1 MRPTALIGPC
11 LALSLVATA
20 GCDPLQEQR
29 FFRDGIGSNLN
40 GPEIA
45 DATTLLTQYI
55 GYICKQAGLELI
67 PDQPAASCSDRTFT
81 QEHWVQF
88 VKAGMN
94 DIDQRCDAYLA
105 WLDNRRR
112 SAEPLLR
119 QIGDM
124 GKATGSILDATGV
137 GPHAMNIVGIA
148 FGLAAN
154 TFTNVN
160 SRLLLEVNQATVQ
173 SVVHKGQEE
182 FRNRKD
188 YTNTFS
194 RSDAIYHLRSYLR
207 LCMPFTIETDINTT
221 VAIAKRV
228 GPVFLENNPLIA
240 PEIAAPDLGA
250 SGAPPIARAT
260 TIPPEAGALQSRSDR
275 KLAANGRAAP
285 KRTAALQMI
294 FRDYSPQEFP
304 PSTVEKILKVLC
316 VPRAEWARVDEPL
329 RKHVEIWERTETAP
343 IAVDGLV
350 DKQERDLLINTSDC
364 PIAKVRNSYERR
376 RFRDGAETDIAD
388 VVDLLNRLSD
398 NKLPG
403 YARLP
408 PNAALNDPKTRAR
421 IAQVRRALAKDP
433 ALGAKL
439 ASLPDSMADQWTPD
453 LAEILLRLRALQRA
467 NSSPSPPPA
476 MPPPQPTASPQP
488 AAPPPPSPASP
499 PR

>member
-137 GPHAMNIVGIA
+137 GPHAMNIVGMA

-228 GPVFLENNPLIA
+228 GPVSLENNPLIA

-250 SGAPPIARAT
+250 PGAPPIARAA
-260 TIPPEAGALQSRSDR
+260 TIPPAAGALQSRSDR

-285 KRTAALQMI
+285 KRNAALEMI

-316 VPRAEWARVDEPL
+316 VPRAEWARVGERLAQARRDLGENRDGPHRRRRPGGQAGKGFAHQHVRLPDRQGEEFLRAAAVQGRCGDGYCRCHRSPEPPVGQQAAGL
-329 RKHVEIWERTETAP
+329 RK
-343 IAVDGLV
+343 IA
-350 DKQERDLLINTSDC
+350 
-364 PIAKVRNSYERR
+364 
-376 RFRDGAETDIAD
+376 AE
-388 VVDLLNRLSD
+388 
-398 NKLPG
+398 PG
-403 YARLP
+403 SQR
-408 PNAALNDPKTRAR
+408 
-421 IAQVRRALAKDP
+421 
-433 ALGAKL
+433 
-439 ASLPDSMADQWTPD
+439 SEDQSTH
-453 LAEILLRLRALQRA
+453 
-467 NSSPSPPPA
+467 SPSQTRPRQGPSARRQARVVAGQHGQSMDAGLGRDTVAPA
-476 MPPPQPTASPQP
+476 RSATG
-488 AAPPPPSPASP
+488 
-499 PR
+499 

>member
-1 MRPTALIGPC
+1 MRSAALIASC
-11 LALSLVATA
+11 LGLSLVATA
-20 GCDPLQEQR
+20 GCDSLQENQY
-29 FFRDGIGSNLN
+29 FRHGIGTNLD

-45 DATTLLTQYI
+45 SATALLNQYI

-67 PDQPAASCSDRTFT
+67 PDESAASCSDRNFT
-81 QEHWVQF
+81 REQWVQF

-124 GKATGSILDATGV
+124 GKATGSILDASGV
-137 GPHAMNIVGIA
+137 GPHAMNIVGVA

-207 LCMPFTIETDINTT
+207 VCMPFTIETDINTT

-228 GPVFLENNPLIA
+228 GPVSLENNPLIA
-240 PEIAAPDLGA
+240 PEIAAPDLA
-250 SGAPPIARAT
+250 RSSGPVPIAA
-260 TIPPEAGALQSRSDR
+260 IPMPREAGVREAGKSDR
-275 KLAANGRAAP
+275 KLAGTDRAPP
-285 KRTAALQMI
+285 KADPALAKI
-294 FRDYSPQEFP
+294 FKDYTPQEFP
-304 PSTVEKILKVLC
+304 DATVEKILKVLC
-316 VPRAEWARVDEPL
+316 VPRAEWGRIGETT
-329 RKHVEIWERTETAP
+329 RKHIEIWESAETAP
-343 IAVDGLV
+343 IAADGLV
-350 DKQERDLLINTSDC
+350 DRRERDLLINTSDC

-376 RFRDGAETDIAD
+376 RFKDGAESDVAD
-388 VVDLLNRLSD
+388 VIDLLNRLPD
-398 NKLPG
+398 EKLPG
-403 YARLP
+403 RGLLP
-408 PNAALNDPKTRAR
+408 TSSALNDARTRAR
-421 IAQVRRALAKDP
+421 IAQVRRALFKDP
-433 ALGAKL
+433 ALASKL
-439 ASLPDSMADQWTPD
+439 LRLPDSMANQWTPD
-453 LAEILLRLRALQRA
+453 LADALLRLRAPQRA
-467 NSSPSPPPA
+467 GSPPSPPPA
-476 MPPPQPTASPQP
+476 VP
-488 AAPPPPSPASP
+488 PPPPSPTAP
-499 PR
+499 PG